1 MLPGP
6 SPPENLFPPSNP
18 ANLPLEALFKRAKE
32 TLISMMTTAPRKC
45 LRRPGSRSILEA
57 GSYCPFVAVRI
68 LGRKNS
74 SMDSQAAEERK
85 GRGVS
90 P

>member
-1 MLPGP
+1 
-6 SPPENLFPPSNP
+6 
-18 ANLPLEALFKRAKE
+18 
-32 TLISMMTTAPRKC
+32 MMTAAPREC
-45 LRRPGSRSILEA
+45 LRRAGSRSILEA